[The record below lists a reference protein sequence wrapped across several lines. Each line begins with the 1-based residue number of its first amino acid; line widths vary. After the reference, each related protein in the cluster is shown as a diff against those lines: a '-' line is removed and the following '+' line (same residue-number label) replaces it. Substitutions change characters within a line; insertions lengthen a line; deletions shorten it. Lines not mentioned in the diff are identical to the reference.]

1 MIVSLNWIKQY
12 LDVDLSPDKISEILT
27 EIGLEVEGM
36 EETVSVPGGLEGFV
50 VGYVKECGKHTNS
63 DHLSVTKVDIGSGE
77 DLNIVCGAPNVAQGQ
92 KVVVATIGTILY
104 PPDGKEF
111 KIKKG
116 KIRGEVSEGMICALD
131 EMNLGSDHSGIA
143 VLPDDVAVGTLAKDY
158 FDIEKDVIYDIGL
171 TPNRSDATSHLGV
184 AKDLAAALK
193 VNYGHSGKV
202 NVPSV
207 DDFKVDSTDLPI
219 DVEVEN
225 TDACPRY
232 SGLTIKGIKVG
243 DSPEWMQKRLNAIGV
258 RPINNVVDITNFVL
272 HELGQPLHAFDYEK
286 IAGKKIIVKNLA
298 DQTPFLCLDEIERKL
313 SDKDLMICD
322 GNGVG
327 MCIAGVFGGLNSGVT
342 PETTE
347 IFLESAYFTAKS
359 IRPTSTR
366 HLLRTDAAKIFEK
379 GSDPNITVFAL
390 KRAAEL
396 IAEYAGG
403 KVASEIIDI
412 YPKEIKPVEIE
423 ISYAKINR
431 DIGVPIPPTKVNAIF
446 EAMEMEIKKIE
457 RASVTVAVPTNKAD
471 VTRPADLIEEV
482 LRIYGLNQVPIPTE
496 IRSTIVHPPKPNPIQ
511 MRKTAADLLVAQGFY
526 EMMAVSL
533 TKSDYYKDVLP
544 KDENQLVFINNTSN
558 RDLNIMRPEMLI
570 SGLEVVLR
578 NQNRQIADLK
588 VFEQGRSYLKTDD
601 GFDETEHLT
610 LFLTGQQMGESWLN
624 PNKNKISFFTLKG
637 YVGGLMERFGL
648 KGFQEKE
655 FADDVFSYGVEY
667 HRGRQ
672 SLVKF
677 GKVQTSILKKMGI
690 SNEVFFAD
698 FNWNNIMTAL
708 KNNKINFVGLNKYP
722 SMRRDLAFVINK
734 NVQFKDILAIS
745 KKAGKALLV
754 ETNLFDVYENEKQLG
769 EGKKSYAVSFVFE
782 NPEKTLK
789 DKEVDKIMK
798 NIIFQSEKQLGAV
811 IRK

>member
-50 VGYVKECGKHTNS
+50 VGHVTACGKHSNS
-63 DHLSVTKVDIGSGE
+63 DHLSVTKVDIGTGE
-77 DLNIVCGAPNVAQGQ
+77 DLSIVCGAPNVAEGQ
-92 KVVVATIGTILY
+92 NVVVATIGTILY

-116 KIRGEVSEGMICALD
+116 KIRGEVSEGMLCALD
-131 EMNLGSDHSGIA
+131 ELNLGSDHDGII
-143 VLPDDVAVGTLAKDY
+143 VLPKDVSVGTLAKDY

-193 VNYGHSGKV
+193 INYKHSGKV

-207 DDFKVDSTDLPI
+207 EKFKVESTDLPI
-219 DVEVEN
+219 QVVVEN
-225 TDACPRY
+225 TEACPRY

-243 DSPEWMQKRLNAIGV
+243 DSPEWMQNRLNSIGV

-272 HELGQPLHAFDYEK
+272 HELGQPLHAFDYNK
-286 IAGKKIIVKNLA
+286 ITGKKIIVKNLK
-298 DQTPFLCLDEIERKL
+298 DQSPFMCLDGVERKM
-313 SDKDLMICD
+313 SDEDLMICD
-322 GNGVG
+322 GNGDG
-327 MCIAGVFGGLNSGVT
+327 ICIAGVFGGLDSGVT
-342 PETTE
+342 DETTA

-359 IRPTSTR
+359 VRPTSTR

-403 KVASEIIDI
+403 KVACEIIDI
-412 YPKEIKPVEIE
+412 YPEEIKPVEIN

-431 DIGVPIPPTKVNAIF
+431 DIGIPIPADRVNDIF
-446 EAMEMEIKKIE
+446 EAMEMEIKEVK

-471 VTRPADLIEEV
+471 VTRPVDLIEEV
-482 LRIYGLNQVPIPTE
+482 LRIYGLNSVPIPTQIKSE
-496 IRSTIVHPPKPNPIQ
+496 IVHPPKPDPIQ
-511 MRKTAADLLVAQGFY
+511 MRKTAGNMLIAQGFY

-533 TKSDYYKDVLP
+533 TKSDYYKDILP
-544 KDENQLVFINNTSN
+544 RDEENLVFINNTSN

-578 NQNRQIADLK
+578 NQNRQIFELK
-588 VFEQGRSYLKTDD
+588 VYEQGRSYLKTED

-610 LFLTGQQMGESWLN
+610 LFITGQQMGESWLN
-624 PNKNKISFFTLKG
+624 PNKNKVSFFTLKA
-637 YVGGLMERFGL
+637 YVGILMERFGL
-648 KGFQEKE
+648 SGYQEKE
-655 FADDVFSYGVEY
+655 FSDDVYSFGVEY
-667 HRGRQ
+667 HRGKQ
-672 SLVKF
+672 NLVKF
-677 GKVQTSILKKMGI
+677 GKVQTTILKKMGI
-690 SNEVFFAD
+690 SSEVFYAD
-698 FNWNNIMTAL
+698 FNWDNIMTTL

-722 SMRRDLAFVINK
+722 SSRRDLAFVINQ
-734 NVQFKDILAIS
+734 NVQFKDILAIA
-745 KKAGKALLV
+745 KKAGKSLLV
-754 ETNLFDVYENEKQLG
+754 ETNLFDVYEDEKRLG

-798 NIIFQSEKQLGAV
+798 NIIFQSEKQLGAI

>member
-63 DHLSVTKVDIGSGE
+63 DHLSVTKVDIGTGE

-143 VLPDDVAVGTLAKDY
+143 VLPTDVAIGTLAKDY

-193 VNYGHSGKV
+193 INYKHSGKV
-202 NVPSV
+202 NVPSIES
-207 DDFKVDSTDLPI
+207 FKIENTDLPI
-219 DVEVEN
+219 DVVVEN
-225 TDACPRY
+225 TEACPRY

-272 HELGQPLHAFDYEK
+272 HELGQPLHAFDYKK
-286 IAGKKIIVKNLA
+286 IAGKKIIVKNLKE
-298 DQTPFLCLDEIERKL
+298 QTAFMCLDEIERKL

-322 GNGVG
+322 GNGEG

-342 PETTE
+342 DETTE

-359 IRPTSTR
+359 VRPTSTR

-390 KRAAEL
+390 KRAAAL

-412 YPKEIKPVEIE
+412 YPEEIKPVEIQ

-431 DIGVPIPPTKVNAIF
+431 DIGVPIPADLVNDIF
-446 EAMEMEIKKIE
+446 EAMEMEIKEVK

-471 VTRPADLIEEV
+471 VTRPVDLIEEV
-482 LRIYGLNQVPIPTE
+482 LRIYGLNSVPIPTQ
-496 IRSTIVHPPKPNPIQ
+496 IKSAIVHPPKPDPIQ
-511 MRKTAADLLVAQGFY
+511 MRKIAADMLIAQGFY

-533 TKSDYYKDVLP
+533 TKSGYYKDLLP
-544 KDENQLVFINNTSN
+544 IDEEKLVFINNTSN

-578 NQNRQIADLK
+578 NQNRQISDLK
-588 VFEQGRSYLKTDD
+588 VYEQGRSYLKTED
-601 GFDETEHLT
+601 GFNETEHLT
-610 LFLTGQQMGESWLN
+610 LFITGQKMGESWLN
-624 PNKNKISFFTLKG
+624 PNKNKISFFTLKA
-637 YVGGLMERFGL
+637 YVGILMERFGL
-648 KGFQEKE
+648 KGYQEKE
-655 FADDVFSYGVEY
+655 FSDDVFTYGVEY

-677 GKVQTSILKKMGI
+677 GKVQTTILKKMGI
-690 SNEVFFAD
+690 SNEVFYAN
-698 FNWNNIMTAL
+698 FNWDNIMAAL

-722 SMRRDLAFVINK
+722 SMRRDLAFVINR
-734 NVQFKDILAIS
+734 NVQFKDILTIA

-754 ETNLFDVYENEKQLG
+754 ETNLFDVYEDEKRLG

-782 NPEKTLK
+782 NSEKTLK
-789 DKEVDKIMK
+789 DKEVDKILK
-798 NIIFQSEKQLGAV
+798 NIIFQSEKQLGAL